1 MTRTGIAMR
10 SALVFMR
17 FMFMS
22 GRNKVTLPLVS
33 LYALRPSKRQW
44 A

>member
-1 MTRTGIAMR
+1 MR
-10 SALVFMR
+10 SAVVFMR

-22 GRNKVTLPLVS
+22 GRNIVTRPFVS
-33 LYALRPSKRQW
+33 LYAFRPSKRQC